1 MSTSSVKY
9 KDWVLGKGSE
19 GYKLFQEK
27 KFKDL
32 DKHLKNLENESLKL
46 IQICDKSPSKK
57 GE

>member
-19 GYKLFQEK
+19 GYNLFQEK
-27 KFKDL
+27 KFKEL
-32 DKHLKNLENESLKL
+32 DKRLKNLENESLKL
-46 IQICDKSPSKK
+46 IQRYDKSPSEK